1 MRDFFGIEANGYRF
15 EIYDLMS
22 LVTVLNVAF
31 VLMGFWW
38 APILGIV
45 NCCIGLVVNV
55 LNRVHLNNYI
65 TQVALMIL
73 NIYFLTLQSR
83 GDIIII
89 VNEREVVAMRDFFGI
104 KDNSYRFEIYD
115 LMSLITVLNVA
126 FVLMGFWWAPILGIV
141 NCCIGLVVN
150 VLNRVHLNNYITQL
164 ALIILN
170 IYFLTLQSRSGIIN
184 IEIKKER

>member
-1 MRDFFGIEANGYRF
+1 MLNSILAFEDNGYRF

-73 NIYFLTLQSR
+73 NIYFLTL
-83 GDIIII
+83 
-89 VNEREVVAMRDFFGI
+89 
-104 KDNSYRFEIYD
+104 
-115 LMSLITVLNVA
+115 
-126 FVLMGFWWAPILGIV
+126 
-141 NCCIGLVVN
+141 
-150 VLNRVHLNNYITQL
+150 
-164 ALIILN
+164 
-170 IYFLTLQSRSGIIN
+170 
-184 IEIKKER
+184 